1 MKYDVLC
8 QRKVLS
14 LQSPG
19 GEKKREYKKEWEEG
33 RAGERGRWQIIVKDQ
48 IEIFLFSVI
57 RNIKDH

>member
-1 MKYDVLC
+1 MPTQGSKPAV
-8 QRKVLS
+8 S
-14 LQSPG
+14 W
-19 GEKKREYKKEWEEG
+19 GEKKGEYKKEWEEG